1 MNAPLRDS
9 KYLAVAMLAAAGF
22 GVLVLTL
29 GTIAGRM
36 EMPRSSSRG
45 NDERAPNQAA
55 SSPLAQ
61 SPQDLASRGLND
73 EEEPDENDSPEERIR
88 KKFGMIRRGDVWL
101 PAMQSAGAVSVAG
114 LKTSG
119 TAASSPTYA
128 VPLYITTG
136 KLPDGRAG
144 EGYAAKIQVVGGA
157 PPYKWTIDG
166 GALDASLALSRET
179 GEVSGKPETAS
190 TTTFRVRVTDVA
202 GAADVAEFR
211 VKVTATLMAPDAVV
225 KITSALTAGA
235 IPSPSADAATPSAD
249 PADPIA
255 ESDPS
260 SEPTPDAPLTIL
272 ATPLAD
278 AKVKESFAAQ
288 FAASGG
294 KPPYSWFNSG
304 ALPQGMTLTPDGAI
318 SGVPQIAGDAT
329 LNVAVTDQSGQT
341 ATQSFAL
348 LIKSALPDA
357 VTNLSGFISLH
368 KVALTWINPADPAV
382 SSIRVVRNAAHPPA
396 NETDGLAIYEG
407 QGTSVTDSSLPFG
420 PHYYAAFALTADATP
435 SEPAQLAVVLRTD
448 ADPFADAVGDRR
460 LLNAKAYNQA
470 SLPGIVLGPPQGGGV
485 SQGSLHVVSL
495 GAATIN
501 DGGGAPYGGSIVVS
515 FENNLAYDGPG
526 PDFTVFENVFYI
538 NNAAGQPDPNT
549 RMMEPAVVSVSQ
561 DGVTWF
567 TFPFDF
573 SPRYD
578 AKTGALN
585 LRHPFVYNKGFAGVN
600 PVIADG
606 YNVDPTDVNVS
617 GGDSF
622 DLADLHVPG
631 LTWIRFIRL
640 QSTGNKW
647 LTDADGDLVYHLN
660 DSDTKAATRA
670 SPTSGFDLDA
680 VSAIWLD
687 AVR

>member
-1 MNAPLRDS
+1 
-9 KYLAVAMLAAAGF
+9 MLAAVGF

-36 EMPRSSSRG
+36 EMPRRGSRG
-45 NDERAPNQAA
+45 NGGLAPNQAA
-55 SSPLAQ
+55 SSLLAETAQ
-61 SPQDLASRGLND
+61 TPASRGLND
-73 EEEPDENDSPEERIR
+73 EEESDESDSLEERIR

-101 PAMQSAGAVSVAG
+101 PAMASGSAVSVAG

-119 TAASSPTYA
+119 TAASKPTYA

-136 KLPDGRAG
+136 RLPDGRAG
-144 EGYAAKIQVVGGA
+144 EIYTTTIQAVGGV

-166 GALDASLALSRET
+166 GALDTSLSLSRET
-179 GEVSGKPETAS
+179 GEVSGKPATAS
-190 TTTFRVRVTDVA
+190 TTTFRVRVTDAA
-202 GAADVAEFR
+202 GEADVAEF
-211 VKVTATLMAPDAVV
+211 KVRITAEVFAPDSTG
-225 KITSALTAGA
+225 KNT
-235 IPSPSADAATPSAD
+235 SPSAAVVIASASADAVTPSAD
-249 PADPIA
+249 PADTIG

-260 SEPTPDAPLTIL
+260 SEPSPDAPLMIL
-272 ATPLAD
+272 ATPLAE
-278 AKVKESFAAQ
+278 AKVNESFAAQ

-294 KPPYSWFNSG
+294 KPPYTWFNSG
-304 ALPQGMTLTPDGAI
+304 ALPQGITLTPDGVI
-318 SGVPQIAGDAT
+318 SGIPQMAGDAT
-329 LNVAVTDQSGQT
+329 LNIAVTDQSGQT
-341 ATQSFAL
+341 ATQSFAFHV
-348 LIKSALPDA
+348 KAALPDA

-368 KVALTWINPADPAV
+368 KVALTWVNPADPAV
-382 SSIRVVRNAAHPPA
+382 SLIRVVRNVAHPPA
-396 NETDGLAIYEG
+396 SETDGILVYEG
-407 QGTSVTDSSLPFG
+407 QGTSVTESSLPFG
-420 PHYYAAFALTADATP
+420 PHYYAAFALTADATA

-460 LLNAKAYNQA
+460 LLSAKAYNQA
-470 SLPGIVLGPPQGGGV
+470 SLPGIVLGPPQGGGI

-526 PDFTVFENVFYI
+526 ADFTVFENVFYI

-600 PVIADG
+600 PVIANG
-606 YNVDPTDVNVS
+606 YNVDPTDVNAS

-631 LTWIRFIRL
+631 LTWIRFIRI

-660 DSDTKAATRA
+660 DTDTKAATRA

-680 VSAIWLD
+680 VTAIWLD
-687 AVR
+687 AAR

>member
-1 MNAPLRDS
+1 
-9 KYLAVAMLAAAGF
+9 MLAAAGF

-36 EMPRSSSRG
+36 EMPRGSSRG
-45 NDERAPNQAA
+45 NAELAPNQAA
-55 SSPLAQ
+55 SSPLAESAQ
-61 SPQDLASRGLND
+61 NAASRGMDD
-73 EEEPDENDSPEERIR
+73 EEEPDDNDSLEERIR
-88 KKFGMIRRGDVWL
+88 KKFGMIRRSEVWL
-101 PAMQSAGAVSVAG
+101 PAMPLAGAVSAAG

-136 KLPDGRAG
+136 RLPDGRAG
-144 EGYAAKIQVVGGA
+144 EGYAAKIQAVGGV
-157 PPYKWTIDG
+157 PPYKWAIDG

-179 GEVSGKPETAS
+179 GEVSGKPQTAS

-202 GAADVAEFR
+202 GAADVAEF
-211 VKVTATLMAPDAVV
+211 KVRITDALIAPDAAG
-225 KITSALTAGA
+225 KITNPSTAGA
-235 IPSPSADAATPSAD
+235 ITSPSPTGEIASTTADATTPSAD
-249 PADPIA
+249 PAGPVA

-260 SEPTPDAPLTIL
+260 SEPSPDAPLTIL

-294 KPPYSWFNSG
+294 KPPYTWFNSG
-304 ALPQGMTLTPDGAI
+304 ALPQGITLTPDGAI

-420 PHYYAAFALTADATP
+420 PHYYAAFAMTADAAA
-435 SEPAQLAVVLRTD
+435 SEPAHLAVVLRTD

-460 LLNAKAYNQA
+460 LLSAKAYNQA
-470 SLPGIVLGPPQGGGV
+470 SLPGIVLGPPQGGGI

-501 DGGGAPYGGSIVVS
+501 DGGGAPYGGSIVIS

-526 PDFTVFENVFYI
+526 ADFTVFENVFYI

-600 PVIADG
+600 PVIANG
-606 YNVDPTDVNVS
+606 YNVDPTDISVS

-631 LTWIRFIRL
+631 LTWIRFIRI
-640 QSTGNKW
+640 QSAGNKW

-660 DSDTKAATRA
+660 DSDTKAATRG

-680 VSAIWLD
+680 VTAIWLD